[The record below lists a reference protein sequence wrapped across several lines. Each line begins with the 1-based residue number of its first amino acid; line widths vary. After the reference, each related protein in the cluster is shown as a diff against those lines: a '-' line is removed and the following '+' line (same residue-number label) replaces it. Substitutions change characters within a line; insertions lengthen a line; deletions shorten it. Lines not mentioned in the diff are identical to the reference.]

1 MQRKGIEMEEKI
13 TFESALAR
21 LSEIS
26 ELLSRNEVSLDESI
40 ELYSEGVKLF
50 KFCNEKL
57 EQAELTIKKIDE
69 LGNQEQ
75 GL

>member
-1 MQRKGIEMEEKI
+1 MEEKM
-13 TFESALAR
+13 TFEAALAR
-21 LSEIS
+21 LGEIS

-57 EQAELTIKKIDE
+57 ERAELTIKKIDE
-69 LGNQEQ
+69 LNDRE
-75 GL
+75 

>member
-1 MQRKGIEMEEKI
+1 MEEI
-13 TFESALAR
+13 MTFEAALAR
-21 LSEIS
+21 LGEIS

-40 ELYSEGVKLF
+40 ELYSELF

-69 LGNQEQ
+69 LNDRE
-75 GL
+75 